1 MAGFR
6 SILWVG
12 EGAGL
17 DGDLVAEAPSIEL
30 TWARDV
36 DEAVGLPADLFDA
49 AVLDVADTAA
59 AAAGLRRLR
68 ARHDDLPILVRVP
81 HADTPARQ
89 ALRAVGAAAVIA
101 RADAGEGPGALV
113 ARIGELVARHRGST
127 PSAPP
132 PRRAAQT
139 KAPWARDAAALRM
152 IGDGPAMRA
161 VLSLVARAARSH
173 ATVLIT
179 GETGTGK
186 ELLAR
191 ALHDAS
197 PRRTCPFVAVNCA
210 AFPEALLESE
220 LFGHLR
226 GSFTGA
232 DRDKKGLFEEA
243 DGGTLFLD
251 EIGETALAIQ
261 AKLLRVLQER
271 EVRPVGAVRSKR
283 VDVRVL
289 AATNRTLRDEVASGA
304 FREDLFYRLAVFPI
318 RVPPLRGRP
327 EDVLALAAHFVAGH
341 ARREGVAPCPI
352 AADAKALLQGYAWP
366 GNVREL
372 ENEIQR
378 ALALAEPG
386 EALAAAHLS
395 ERLGALAEP
404 ADAAARSGETLRETL
419 GRIEALLIRRAL
431 DTLGGRRA
439 ATARQLGITREGL
452 YKKMRRFGIE

>member
-17 DGDLVAEAPSIEL
+17 DGDLVTEAPSIEF

-36 DEAVGLPADLFDA
+36 DEAIGLPPDAFDA
-49 AVLDVADTAA
+49 AVLDVPDAA
-59 AAAGLRRLR
+59 SAAAGLRRLR
-68 ARHDDLPILVRVP
+68 ARLDDLPILVRVP
-81 HADTPARQ
+81 HLDTPARH
-89 ALRAVGAAAVIA
+89 ALRAVGAAEVVAS
-101 RADAGEGPGALV
+101 ADVAEEPGGLIG
-113 ARIGELVARHRGST
+113 RIGEVVARHRGAALS
-127 PSAPP
+127 P
-132 PRRAAQT
+132 PRRLVPTRRRDGAA
-139 KAPWARDAAALRM
+139 PPALRLV
-152 IGDGPAMRA
+152 GDGPAMRA
-161 VLSLVARAARSH
+161 VLSLVQRAARSH
-173 ATVLIT
+173 ATVLLS

-191 ALHDAS
+191 AIHDAS
-197 PRRTCPFVAVNCA
+197 PRHARPFVAVNCA

-243 DGGTLFLD
+243 DGGTIFLD
-251 EIGETALAIQ
+251 EIGETPLAIQ

-271 EVRPVGAVRSKR
+271 EVRPVGGVRSKR
-283 VDVRVL
+283 VDVRVV
-289 AATNRTLRDEVASGA
+289 AATNRTLRDEVATGA

-318 RVPPLRGRP
+318 RVPPLRERP
-327 EDVLALAAHFVAGH
+327 EDVLVLANHFLGEH
-341 ARREGVAPCPI
+341 ARREGVAPSPI

-378 ALALAEPG
+378 ALALAEHG
-386 EALAAAHLS
+386 EALSAAHLS

-404 ADAAARSGETLRETL
+404 ADSAAHDGETLRETL

-431 DTLGGRRA
+431 DALGGRRA
-439 ATARQLGITREGL
+439 ATARKLGITREGL
-452 YKKMRRFGIE
+452 YKKMRRFHID